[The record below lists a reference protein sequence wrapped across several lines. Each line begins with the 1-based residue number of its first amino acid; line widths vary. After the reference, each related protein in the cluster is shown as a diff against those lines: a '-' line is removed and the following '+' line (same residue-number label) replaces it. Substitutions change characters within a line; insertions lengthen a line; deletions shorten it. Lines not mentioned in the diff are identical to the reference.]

1 METPLTQ
8 VYFMERC
15 NACGRSYPLHLHGI
29 HERQHLDEEW
39 QSARPCESCI
49 TQQERLVSA
58 VPAPEL
64 TAFALAWQRLATA
77 LEARG
82 LEYHVGTPPPTGS
95 GRAAMPRRSPA

>member
-29 HERQHLDEEW
+29 HERQQLDEEW

-49 TQQERLVSA
+49 TQQERTGQCGPRAGAHSIR
-58 VPAPEL
+58 
-64 TAFALAWQRLATA
+64 TGMATA
-77 LEARG
+77 CYGA
-82 LEYHVGTPPPTGS
+82 
-95 GRAAMPRRSPA
+95 